1 MQSFE
6 RLVQIIE
13 NYVEA
18 DEIKSEDSFKFT
30 LGMTSFDTMCMVA
43 EIEKTLGVKLTAAD
57 FVMYKTV
64 GEMAQYIASLIE

>member
-1 MQSFE
+1 M
-6 RLVQIIE
+6 
-13 NYVEA
+13 EA

-43 EIEKTLGVKLTAAD
+43 EIDKTLGVKLTAAD

>member
-1 MQSFE
+1 M
-6 RLVQIIE
+6 
-13 NYVEA
+13 EA